1 MDDRAAWLE
10 ERRGGLGGSDA
21 ASALGIS
28 KWKTPLDTYLDKR
41 GEAPPLDDSPAMYW
55 GRTLEPIVREEYAK
69 RAGMIVHTGEGILRS
84 AEHPFMLANLDG
96 RGADGRVVE
105 IKTARSAD
113 GWGDEGSADIPAD
126 YVAQTMHYMIV
137 TGAQLADVAVLIA
150 GSDFRIYTVPFDRE
164 LADMLIEAERE
175 LWQRIVDGNPPAPA
189 TASDIA
195 KLYRI
200 ANGQP
205 IEAQEPILRAWEA
218 LREARKAEK
227 ECAALVETLEA
238 EIKGYMGACDTLTH
252 AGRVIATWKQRAA
265 SARIDVKRLKAE
277 APEVFER
284 FAVTGEPTRTFLLKE
299 VKQ

>member
-1 MDDRAAWLE
+1 MNDRAAWLE

-150 GSDFRIYTVPFDRE
+150 SSDFRIYTVPFDRE
-164 LADMLIEAERE
+164 LADMLIDAERE
-175 LWQRIVDGNPPAPA
+175 LWDRIVRGDPPAPR
-189 TASDIA
+189 TAADVA
-195 KLYRI
+195 NLYRV
-200 ANGQP
+200 AKAQP
-205 IEAQEPILRAWEA
+205 IEATEA
-218 LREARKAEK
+218 
-227 ECAALVETLEA
+227 
-238 EIKGYMGACDTLTH
+238 ID
-252 AGRVIATWKQRAA
+252 ATC
-265 SARIDVKRLKAE
+265 
-277 APEVFER
+277 
-284 FAVTGEPTRTFLLKE
+284 
-299 VKQ
+299 